1 MKGDQIFDF
10 FYSEARSN
18 IEENLHKYFHDKI
31 KKLFFGSVEKNI
43 QNNYRY
49 HINYFVLIGKLF
61 KLKTLEEANNDLL
74 PIMLKTLRSPTCTL
88 PVKR

>member
-1 MKGDQIFDF
+1 VLKGDEIFEY
-10 FYSEARSN
+10 FYSQTNN
-18 IEENLHKYFHDKI
+18 IDENILKYFHDKI
-31 KKLFFGSVEKNI
+31 KKHFLVNVEKNI

-49 HINYFVLIGKLF
+49 HVNYFIFLGKLF